1 MRKAIARG
9 VLVFLAMAAAVYA
22 ATTAADA
29 AAPLEL
35 VRSTTEVLLDD
46 MRAHRADYA
55 RDRSKLYAMA
65 EEKVLPHFD
74 FRRMSQWVLGR
85 NWKQATPE
93 QRDRFV
99 TEFQA
104 LLVRTYSTALLN
116 YTDEEIV
123 YQPVKAAP
131 DASEVV
137 VRTEVKNKTGRPP
150 IPVFYSFYR
159 NGDGAWKVFD
169 VSIEG
174 VSIVTNY
181 RAVYASKIR
190 ETGIDRLIASIAAQ
204 NKSAAK

>member
-1 MRKAIARG
+1 MRRIVACG
-9 VLVFLAMAAAVYA
+9 VLVVLVMATAVYA
-22 ATTAADA
+22 ATGAADA

-55 RDRSKLYAMA
+55 KDRSKLYAMA

-99 TEFQA
+99 TEFRM

-159 NGDGAWKVFD
+159 NGDGEWKVFD

-181 RAVYASKIR
+181 RAVYASRIR
-190 ETGIDRLIASIAAQ
+190 EAGMDGLIASIAAQ
-204 NKSAAK
+204 NRSAAK

>member
-1 MRKAIARG
+1 MRKIIARG
-9 VLVFLAMAAAVYA
+9 VLVVLAMTAVARAATAAAD
-22 ATTAADA
+22 T
-29 AAPLEL
+29 APLEL

-55 RDRSKLYAMA
+55 KDRSKLYAMA

-85 NWKQATPE
+85 NWKQATSE

-137 VRTEVKNKTGRPP
+137 VRTEVKNRTGRPP
-150 IPVFYSFYR
+150 IPVSYNFYR

-190 ETGIDRLIASIAAQ
+190 ETGMDGLIASIASQ

>member
-1 MRKAIARG
+1 M
-9 VLVFLAMAAAVYA
+9 VAMARIAA
-22 ATTAADA
+22 ATVDTT
-29 AAPLEL
+29 APLEL

-55 RDRSKLYAMA
+55 KDRSKLYAMA

-99 TEFQA
+99 TEFRT
-104 LLVRTYSTALLN
+104 LLVRTYSTALLS
-116 YTDEEIV
+116 YTDQQIV

-131 DASEVV
+131 DADEVV
-137 VRTEVKNKTGRPP
+137 VRTEVKNQTGRPP

-159 NGDGAWKVFD
+159 NGDGEWKVFD

-190 ETGIDRLIASIAAQ
+190 ETGMDGLIASIAAQ

>member
-1 MRKAIARG
+1 MRKIIARG
-9 VLVFLAMAAAVYA
+9 VLVVLAMTAVARAATAAAD
-22 ATTAADA
+22 T
-29 AAPLEL
+29 APLEL

-46 MRAHRADYA
+46 MRAHRAGYA
-55 RDRSKLYAMA
+55 KDRRKLYAMA

-93 QRDRFV
+93 QRNRFV

-131 DASEVV
+131 DASEIV
-137 VRTEVKNKTGRPP
+137 VRTEVKSRTGRPP
-150 IPVFYSFYR
+150 IPVSYNFYR
-159 NGDGAWKVFD
+159 
-169 VSIEG
+169 
-174 VSIVTNY
+174 
-181 RAVYASKIR
+181 
-190 ETGIDRLIASIAAQ
+190 
-204 NKSAAK
+204 